1 MNENYTPHPDYDA
14 LPEAIKATFTEKEYS
29 WLSDEERNNLQRDMT
44 MPDVE
49 ED

>member
-1 MNENYTPHPDYDA
+1 MSYQPHPDYEN
-14 LPEAIKATFTEKEYS
+14 LPTVIKESITEKEYS
-29 WLSDEERNNLQRDMT
+29 WMPDEERKNLQRDMT